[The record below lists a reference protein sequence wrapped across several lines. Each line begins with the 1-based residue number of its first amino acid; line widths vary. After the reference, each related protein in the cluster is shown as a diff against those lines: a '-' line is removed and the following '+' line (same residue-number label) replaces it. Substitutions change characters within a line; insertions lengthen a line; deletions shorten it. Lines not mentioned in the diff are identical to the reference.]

1 MEKDMNA
8 GSGQDVAVIG
18 SGAIGALL
26 AQAAAAA
33 GHRVTLCVR
42 TPIAGLS
49 VRYKGETDAIPVRI
63 VTAADAVS
71 RVDWVVLATK
81 AQDSAGARPWLDR
94 LIGPGTRVVA
104 AQNGVGHAERL
115 APLVNGAAVV
125 PALAYI
131 STEKIAPGLIAHHS
145 GRRLVV
151 PANEAGLAF
160 QELLAD
166 STLTV
171 EPLADFVTE
180 EWRKL
185 LNNAAANPI
194 TALTMRRIGVMTEP
208 DVADLARGLMREA
221 AAVAR
226 AEGAQLSDEDVEA
239 MLASFA
245 AVNPEGGSSM
255 FYDRLA
261 GVPLE
266 HQYLTGAVVR
276 AGVRHGVP
284 TPLNRAILTLLDA
297 LDRGRGAAG

>member
-1 MEKDMNA
+1 MENEMNA
-8 GSGQDVAVIG
+8 GSGQNVAVIG

-49 VRYKGETDAIPVRI
+49 VRHKDETHAIPVRI
-63 VTAADAVS
+63 VTSADAVS
-71 RVDWVVLATK
+71 PVDWVVLATK
-81 AQDSAGARPWLDR
+81 VQDSVGARPWLER

-104 AQNGVGHAERL
+104 AQNGIGHAERL
-115 APLVNGAAVV
+115 APFVNGAAVV

-151 PANEAGLAF
+151 PADEAGLAF
-160 QELLAD
+160 QKLLAD

-185 LNNAAANPI
+185 LNNAAVNPI
-194 TALTMRRIGVMTEP
+194 TALTLRRVGVMTEP

-221 AAVAR
+221 ATVAR
-226 AEGAQLSDEDVEA
+226 AEGARLSDEDVEA

-255 FYDRLA
+255 FYDRQA

-276 AGVRHGVP
+276 AGARHGVP
-284 TPLNRAILTLLDA
+284 TPLNRAVLTLLDA
-297 LDRGRGAAG
+297 LDRGLGAAN